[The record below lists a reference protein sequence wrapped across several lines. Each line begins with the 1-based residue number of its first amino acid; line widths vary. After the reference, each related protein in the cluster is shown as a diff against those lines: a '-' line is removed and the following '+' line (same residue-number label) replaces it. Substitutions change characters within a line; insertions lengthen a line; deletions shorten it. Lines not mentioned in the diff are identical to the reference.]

1 LAAEI
6 RQRFP
11 NAEVT
16 LIPSRGGRFEVLR
29 DGTPVFEK
37 SKTHRHAHPGEVV
50 RLLEQGEASKP
61 RDV

>member
-11 NAEVT
+11 EANVE
-16 LIPSRGGRFEVLR
+16 LLPSGKGRFEVVK

-37 SKTHRHAHPGEVV
+37 SKVDRHAAPGEIV
-50 RLLEQGEASKP
+50 RLLAERA
-61 RDV
+61 